1 MKLRFHGN
9 SLRLRLSQSEV
20 AQLADSGCVEDRVEF
35 TPARPLR
42 YRLESGD
49 SASVTAD
56 FTGDCIRVT
65 LPRSVASHWIQSDET
80 GIEGSSATLK
90 VFVEK
95 DFQCLHRDSPED
107 ADSFP
112 NPLANAD
119 GKVTR

>member
-20 AQLADSGCVEDRVEF
+20 AQLAGSGWVEDRIEF
-35 TPARPLR
+35 TPARSLR

-49 SASVTAD
+49 SESVAAD
-56 FTGDCIRVT
+56 FTADCIRVM
-65 LPRSVASHWIQSDET
+65 LPRAAARHWVQSDET
-80 GIEGSSATLK
+80 GILGSSATLK
-90 VFVEK
+90 IFVEK

-112 NPLANAD
+112 NPL
-119 GKVTR
+119 GKVTG

>member
-20 AQLADSGCVEDRVEF
+20 SQLADFGCVEDRVEF
-35 TPARPLR
+35 APAKTLK
-42 YRLESGD
+42 YRLESGAG
-49 SASVTAD
+49 SSVTAD

-65 LPRSVASHWIQSDET
+65 LPRAAASHWIESDDT
-80 GIEGSSATLK
+80 GIEGSVSSLK
-90 VFVEK
+90 IFVEK

-112 NPLANAD
+112 NPLAKD
-119 GKVTR
+119 